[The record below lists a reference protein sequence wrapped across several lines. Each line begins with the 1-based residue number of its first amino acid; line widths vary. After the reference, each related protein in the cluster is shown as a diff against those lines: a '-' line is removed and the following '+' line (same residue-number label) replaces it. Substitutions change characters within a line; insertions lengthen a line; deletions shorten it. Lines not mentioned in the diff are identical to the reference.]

1 MASANKVTI
10 SGGITQEQATE
21 IGKFSEAS
29 GIVVDMSQAV
39 ITDTEQIDTEALYR
53 EITGGAVIFDGRPY
67 YIYMCACDKYGNNL
81 TASGEIADD
90 TNLADIKDLE
100 YDFKG
105 LKYMSIKGLNAIGD
119 PKIYVEEYA
128 DSDTLRTYI
137 PKEVKNSPIECELTL
152 AFVGDD
158 RYSVFDKFNE
168 YVRQGYHRYFD
179 TKRLKELIFFI
190 NDKIEPT
197 EEVWKG
203 STPYLQVTYKL
214 KSIKGH
220 AVSNS

>member
-1 MASANKVTI
+1 MASANKVVI

-29 GIVVDMSQAV
+29 GIKVDMSQAT
-39 ITDTEQIDTEALYR
+39 ITDKVQIDTGAIYG
-53 EITGGAVIFDGRPY
+53 EITGGAVINDGRPY
-67 YIYMCACDKYGNNL
+67 YIYMCATDKDGNNL
-81 TASGEIADD
+81 TPGGAVADASHP
-90 TNLADIKDLE
+90 ADIKDLE
-100 YDFKG
+100 YHFKG
-105 LKYMSIKGLNAIGD
+105 LKYMSMKGLGAIGD

-137 PKEVKNSPIECELTL
+137 PKDVKNSPIECELTL

-158 RYSVFDKFNE
+158 RYAVYDRFNE

-190 NDKIEPT
+190 NEKIEPT
-197 EEVWKG
+197 EEMWKG

>member
-1 MASANKVTI
+1 MASANKVVI

-29 GIVVDMSQAV
+29 GIKVDMSQAT
-39 ITDTEQIDTEALYR
+39 ITDKVQIDTGAIYG
-53 EITGGAVIFDGRPY
+53 EITGGAVINDGRPY
-67 YIYMCACDKYGNNL
+67 YIYMCATDKDGNNL
-81 TASGEIADD
+81 TPGGEVADASHP
-90 TNLADIKDLE
+90 ADIKDLE
-100 YDFKG
+100 YHFKG
-105 LKYMSIKGLNAIGD
+105 LKYMSMKGLGAIGD

-137 PKEVKNSPIECELTL
+137 PKDVKNSPIECELTL

-158 RYSVFDKFNE
+158 RYAVYDRFNE

-190 NDKIEPT
+190 NDKIEPA
-197 EEVWKG
+197 EEMWKG

>member
-1 MASANKVTI
+1 MASANKVVI

-29 GIVVDMSQAV
+29 GIKVDMSQAT
-39 ITDTEQIDTEALYR
+39 ITDKVQIDTGAIYG
-53 EITGGAVIFDGRPY
+53 EITGGAVINDGRPY
-67 YIYMCACDKYGNNL
+67 YIYMCATDKDGNNL
-81 TASGEIADD
+81 TPGGAVADASHP
-90 TNLADIKDLE
+90 ADIKDLE
-100 YDFKG
+100 YHFKG
-105 LKYMSIKGLNAIGD
+105 LKYMSMKGLGAIGD

-137 PKEVKNSPIECELTL
+137 PKDVKNSPIECELTL

-158 RYSVFDKFNE
+158 RYAVYDRFNE

-179 TKRLKELIFFI
+179 SKRLKELIFFI
-190 NDKIEPT
+190 NDKIEPA
-197 EEVWKG
+197 EEMWKG